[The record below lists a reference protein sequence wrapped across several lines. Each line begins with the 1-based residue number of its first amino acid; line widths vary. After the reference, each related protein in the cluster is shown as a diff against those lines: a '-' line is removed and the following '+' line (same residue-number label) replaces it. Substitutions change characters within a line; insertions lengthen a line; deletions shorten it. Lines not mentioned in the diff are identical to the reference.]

1 MGYSPWGH
9 KEWDT
14 IEQLTLTLLYIVT
27 VWVCSFELGEGLG
40 GWNLFPTNNK
50 WGHRRKALCPM
61 GLIQFHLILSG
72 LKQMKRYMEQMSISP
87 KAQLSPLLKQI
98 CPNSPTETHI
108 INKRLLWQATK
119 TWDGLLFQQ
128 RVCARSISKLCLT
141 LWPTRLFS
149 PWDFPGKN
157 TRVGCHFLLQGIFLT
172 QGSNPALSHCRQIL
186 SHQGPEARKPDV
198 TLLDKFTHPSATAF
212 LRHF

>member
-1 MGYSPWGH
+1 
-9 KEWDT
+9 
-14 IEQLTLTLLYIVT
+14 
-27 VWVCSFELGEGLG
+27 
-40 GWNLFPTNNK
+40 
-50 WGHRRKALCPM
+50 M

-157 TRVGCHFLLQGIFLT
+157 TRVGCHFLLQGIFT
-172 QGSNPALSHCRQIL
+172 KQVSNSYLLCLLWFQWQTNTINQSLKSEYSTFFIHTIYSDTIKLYQVFPEKSLMALKVRSIRD
-186 SHQGPEARKPDV
+186 RNK
-198 TLLDKFTHPSATAF
+198 K
-212 LRHF
+212 